1 MPNSLTET
9 METRRLRQRKPLRS
23 DDIFFPGMA
32 LLILAVVFIGFA
44 QSYFLPGMVFAP
56 LPNALVHVHGALF
69 VFWIFFLV
77 LQNALVAVGR
87 VKWHMT
93 LGIVGVILPPL
104 MGIFG
109 VLTVF
114 DSIRRNGTG
123 IPAELILVGDL
134 EELALFLGLTAW
146 GLLARRDPVAHKRL
160 MILGTIAIAGP
171 AINRW
176 PFPAEIRLPATMAVY
191 SILPLLVLG
200 YDLWSR
206 RRIHRSTAIATTLIV
221 TAMLTLVPVA
231 SLPVWQ
237 GWVRSIRRG

>member
-1 MPNSLTET
+1 
-9 METRRLRQRKPLRS
+9 
-23 DDIFFPGMA
+23 
-32 LLILAVVFIGFA
+32 
-44 QSYFLPGMVFAP
+44 
-56 LPNALVHVHGALF
+56 LF
-69 VFWIFFLV
+69 VSWIFFLV
-77 LQNALVAVGR
+77 LQNALVAIR
-87 VKWHMT
+87 KVKWHMT
-93 LGIVGVILPPL
+93 LGVLGVILPPL

-146 GLLARRDPVAHKRL
+146 GLLARRDLVAHKRL

-176 PFPAEIRLPATMAVY
+176 PFPAEIRLPATMVVY

-206 RRIHRSTAIATTLIV
+206 RRIHRSTAIATTLIL

-231 SLPVWQ
+231 SLPIWH
-237 GWVRSIRRG
+237 GCIAWIRRG